1 MSNKNNVI
9 PFPSK
14 TDASLV
20 EYRNTVSRLIILE
33 AQLHM
38 MLEDIDALEN
48 EIHRLIDKKD
58 KLVDALRQKNLIK
71 ITTEMANNNGDEL
84 H

>member
-38 MLEDIDALEN
+38 MLEDIDVLEN
-48 EIHRLIDKKD
+48 QIHKLIDKKD
-58 KLVDALRQKNLIK
+58 KLVETLRQKNLIK
-71 ITTEMANNNGDEL
+71 ITTEMANNNGD
-84 H
+84 

>member
-14 TDASLV
+14 IDASLI
-20 EYRNTVSRLIILE
+20 EYRSTVSRLITLE

-48 EIHRLIDKKD
+48 EIHRLIDRKD
-58 KLVDALRQKNLIK
+58 NLVETLRKKNLIK
-71 ITTEMANNNGDEL
+71 ITTEMANRDGD
-84 H
+84 

>member
-14 TDASLV
+14 TDASLMK
-20 EYRNTVSRLIILE
+20 YRSTVSRLIILE

-48 EIHRLIDKKD
+48 EIHNLLDEKD

-71 ITTEMANNNGDEL
+71 ITTEIARRNGD
-84 H
+84 

>member
-20 EYRNTVSRLIILE
+20 EYRNTISSLIILE

-48 EIHRLIDKKD
+48 EIHRLIGKKD
-58 KLVDALRQKNLIK
+58 KLVELLRQKNLIK

>member
-20 EYRNTVSRLIILE
+20 EYRSTISRLIILE
-33 AQLHM
+33 SQLHM
-38 MLEDIDALEN
+38 MLEDIDALED

-58 KLVDALRQKNLIK
+58 KLVELLRQKNLIK
-71 ITTEMANNNGDEL
+71 ITMEMANNNGDEL

>member
-9 PFPSK
+9 PFPTK
-14 TDASLV
+14 IDASLIK
-20 EYRNTVSRLIILE
+20 YRSTVSRIIILE

-48 EIHRLIDKKD
+48 EIHNLLDEKD
-58 KLVDALRQKNLIK
+58 KLVDTLRQKNLIK
-71 ITTEMANNNGDEL
+71 LTTEIARSNGD
-84 H
+84 

>member
-9 PFPSK
+9 PFPTK
-14 TDASLV
+14 IDASLIQ
-20 EYRNTVSRLIILE
+20 YRSTISRLVILE

-48 EIHRLIDKKD
+48 EIHNLLDKKD
-58 KLVDALRQKNLIK
+58 KLVDALRQKKLIK
-71 ITTEMANNNGDEL
+71 ITTEIARSNDD
-84 H
+84 

>member
-14 TDASLV
+14 IDASLI
-20 EYRNTVSRLIILE
+20 EYRDTVSKLIILE

-38 MLEDIDALEN
+38 MLEDIEAIEN
-48 EIHRLIDKKD
+48 QIHELLHKKD
-58 KLVDALRQKNLIK
+58 RLVEVLRQKNLIEL
-71 ITTEMANNNGDEL
+71 TMEMANNGNEL

>member
-20 EYRNTVSRLIILE
+20 EYRNTVSKLIILE

-38 MLEDIDALEN
+38 MLEDIEALEN

-58 KLVDALRQKNLIK
+58 KLVDLLRQKSLIK
-71 ITTEMANNNGDEL
+71 ITTEMANRNGD
-84 H
+84 

>member
-20 EYRNTVSRLIILE
+20 EYRNTVSKLIILE

-38 MLEDIDALEN
+38 MLEDIDVLEN
-48 EIHRLIDKKD
+48 QIHKLIDKKD
-58 KLVDALRQKNLIK
+58 KLVETLRQKNLIK
-71 ITTEMANNNGDEL
+71 LTTEMANRDGD
-84 H
+84 

>member
-38 MLEDIDALEN
+38 MLEDIDVLEN
-48 EIHRLIDKKD
+48 QIHKLIDKKD
-58 KLVDALRQKNLIK
+58 KLVETLRQKNLIK
-71 ITTEMANNNGDEL
+71 LTTEMANRNGD
-84 H
+84 

>member
-9 PFPSK
+9 PFPTK
-14 TDASLV
+14 IDASLIK
-20 EYRNTVSRLIILE
+20 YRSTISRIVILE

-48 EIHRLIDKKD
+48 EIHNLLGTKD

-71 ITTEMANNNGDEL
+71 LTTEIARSNGD
-84 H
+84 

>member
-9 PFPSK
+9 PFPTK
-14 TDASLV
+14 IDASLIK
-20 EYRNTVSRLIILE
+20 YRSTVSRLIILE

-48 EIHRLIDKKD
+48 EIHNLLDKKD

-71 ITTEMANNNGDEL
+71 LTTEIARSNGD
-84 H
+84 

>member
-14 TDASLV
+14 TDASLIK
-20 EYRNTVSRLIILE
+20 YRSTVSRLIILE

-48 EIHRLIDKKD
+48 EIHNLLDKKD

-71 ITTEMANNNGDEL
+71 LTTEIARSNGD
-84 H
+84 

>member
-9 PFPSK
+9 PFPTK
-14 TDASLV
+14 IDASLIQ
-20 EYRNTVSRLIILE
+20 YRSTISRLVILE

-48 EIHRLIDKKD
+48 EIHNLLDKKD
-58 KLVDALRQKNLIK
+58 KLVDALRQKKLIK
-71 ITTEMANNNGDEL
+71 ITTEIARRNGD
-84 H
+84 

>member
-20 EYRNTVSRLIILE
+20 EYRNTVSKLIILE
-33 AQLHM
+33 SQLHM
-38 MLEDIDALEN
+38 MLEDIESLEN

-58 KLVDALRQKNLIK
+58 KLVETLRQKNLIK
-71 ITTEMANNNGDEL
+71 LTTEMANRNGD
-84 H
+84 

>member
-9 PFPSK
+9 PFPTK
-14 TDASLV
+14 IDASLIK
-20 EYRNTVSRLIILE
+20 YRSTISRIVILE

-48 EIHRLIDKKD
+48 EIHSLLDTKD
-58 KLVDALRQKNLIK
+58 KLVDALRQKKLIK
-71 ITTEMANNNGDEL
+71 ITTEIARRNGD
-84 H
+84 

>member
-20 EYRNTVSRLIILE
+20 EYRNTVSKLIILE

-38 MLEDIDALEN
+38 MLEDIDVLEN
-48 EIHRLIDKKD
+48 QIHKLIYKKD
-58 KLVDALRQKNLIK
+58 KLVETLRQKNLIK
-71 ITTEMANNNGDEL
+71 LTTEMANNNGD
-84 H
+84 

>member
-9 PFPSK
+9 PFPTK
-14 TDASLV
+14 IDASLIK
-20 EYRNTVSRLIILE
+20 YRSTVSRLIILE

-48 EIHRLIDKKD
+48 EIHNLLDTKD
-58 KLVDALRQKNLIK
+58 KLVDTLRQKNLIK
-71 ITTEMANNNGDEL
+71 LTTEIARSNGD
-84 H
+84 

>member
-9 PFPSK
+9 PFPTK
-14 TDASLV
+14 IDASLIK
-20 EYRNTVSRLIILE
+20 YRSTVSRLIILE

-48 EIHRLIDKKD
+48 EIHNLLDTKD
-58 KLVDALRQKNLIK
+58 KLVDALRQKKLIK
-71 ITTEMANNNGDEL
+71 ITTEIARSNGD
-84 H
+84 

>member
-58 KLVDALRQKNLIK
+58 KLVETLRQKNLIK
-71 ITTEMANNNGDEL
+71 LTTEMANNNGD
-84 H
+84 

>member
-20 EYRNTVSRLIILE
+20 EYRNTVSKLIILE

-71 ITTEMANNNGDEL
+71 ITTEMANRDGD
-84 H
+84 

>member
-14 TDASLV
+14 IDASLV
-20 EYRNTVSRLIILE
+20 EYRNTISRLIILE

-48 EIHRLIDKKD
+48 EIHSLIDKKD
-58 KLVDALRQKNLIK
+58 KLVDLLRQKSLIK
-71 ITTEMANNNGDEL
+71 ITTEMANKNGD
-84 H
+84 

>member
-14 TDASLV
+14 IDASLI
-20 EYRNTVSRLIILE
+20 EYRDTVSKLIILE

-38 MLEDIDALEN
+38 MLEDIDVLEN
-48 EIHRLIDKKD
+48 QIHKLIDKKD
-58 KLVDALRQKNLIK
+58 KLVETLRQKNLIK
-71 ITTEMANNNGDEL
+71 LTTEMANNNGDEL

>member
-9 PFPSK
+9 PFPTK
-14 TDASLV
+14 IDASLIK
-20 EYRNTVSRLIILE
+20 YRSTVSRLVILE

-48 EIHRLIDKKD
+48 EIHNLLDTKD
-58 KLVDALRQKNLIK
+58 KLVDTLRQKNLIK
-71 ITTEMANNNGDEL
+71 ITTEIARRNGD
-84 H
+84 

>member
-9 PFPSK
+9 PFPTK
-14 TDASLV
+14 IDASLI
-20 EYRNTVSRLIILE
+20 EYRSTVSRLIILE

-48 EIHRLIDKKD
+48 EIHNLLDTKD

-71 ITTEMANNNGDEL
+71 LTTEIARSNGD
-84 H
+84 

>member
-9 PFPSK
+9 PFPTK
-14 TDASLV
+14 IDASLIQ
-20 EYRNTVSRLIILE
+20 YRSTISRLVILE

-48 EIHRLIDKKD
+48 EIHNLLDKKD

-71 ITTEMANNNGDEL
+71 LTTEIARSNGD
-84 H
+84 

>member
-20 EYRNTVSRLIILE
+20 EYKNTVSKLIILE
-33 AQLHM
+33 AQHHM
-38 MLEDIDALEN
+38 MLDDLEAVED

-58 KLVDALRQKNLIK
+58 KLVELLRQKNLIR
-71 ITTEMANNNGDEL
+71 ITTEMANNGDVL
-84 H
+84 L

>member
-14 TDASLV
+14 IDASLIK
-20 EYRNTVSRLIILE
+20 YRSTVSRLIILE

-48 EIHRLIDKKD
+48 EIHSLLDTKD
-58 KLVDALRQKNLIK
+58 KLVDALRQKKLIK
-71 ITTEMANNNGDEL
+71 ITTEIARSNDD
-84 H
+84 

>member
-9 PFPSK
+9 PFPTK
-14 TDASLV
+14 IDASLIK
-20 EYRNTVSRLIILE
+20 YRSTISRLIILE

-48 EIHRLIDKKD
+48 EIHNLLDTKD

-71 ITTEMANNNGDEL
+71 LTTEIARSNGD
-84 H
+84 

>member
-20 EYRNTVSRLIILE
+20 EYRNTVSKLIILE
-33 AQLHM
+33 AQHHM
-38 MLEDIDALEN
+38 MLEDIDALED

-58 KLVDALRQKNLIK
+58 KLVELLRQKNLIR
-71 ITTEMANNNGDEL
+71 ITTEMANNGDEL

>member
-14 TDASLV
+14 IDASLID
-20 EYRNTVSRLIILE
+20 YRNTVSSLIILE

-38 MLEDIDALEN
+38 MLEDIDVLEN
-48 EIHRLIDKKD
+48 QIHKLIDKKD
-58 KLVDALRQKNLIK
+58 KLVETLRKNNLIK
-71 ITTEMANNNGDEL
+71 INTEMANRNGD
-84 H
+84 

>member
-20 EYRNTVSRLIILE
+20 EYRNTVSKLIILE

-48 EIHRLIDKKD
+48 EIHSLIDKKD
-58 KLVDALRQKNLIK
+58 KLVDLLRQKSLIK
-71 ITTEMANNNGDEL
+71 ITTEMANKNGD
-84 H
+84 

>member
-38 MLEDIDALEN
+38 MLEDIEALEN
-48 EIHRLIDKKD
+48 QIHELLHKKD
-58 KLVDALRQKNLIK
+58 RLVEVLRQKNLIEL
-71 ITTEMANNNGDEL
+71 TMEMANNGNEL

>member
-20 EYRNTVSRLIILE
+20 EYRNTVSKLIILE

-38 MLEDIDALEN
+38 MMEDIEALE
-48 EIHRLIDKKD
+48 IQIGSLLDRKD
-58 KLVDALRQKNLIK
+58 ELVETLRQKNLIK
-71 ITTEMANNNGDEL
+71 LTTEMANNGDEL